1 MWGEKSENY
10 FSPED
15 SNVALTLELPCL
27 IVSLGA
33 VQWPFLKCCPMFN
46 RLSGGCTVAISEM
59 PSSKAVCSVTAGM
72 VKTAT
77 AIEEPG
83 FYFT

>member
-1 MWGEKSENY
+1 
-10 FSPED
+10 
-15 SNVALTLELPCL
+15 
-27 IVSLGA
+27 
-33 VQWPFLKCCPMFN
+33 MFN

-59 PSSKAVCSVTAGM
+59 PSSKAVGSVTAGM